1 MNRQIREFKEVF
13 ELVRNREAELR
24 QEGARHERQRIRTLL
39 ELDLLL
45 LDAKDAKAF
54 LHRALQLI
62 DRENNE

>member
-13 ELVRNREAELR
+13 ELIENREAELR
-24 QEGARHERQRIRTLL
+24 AEGARHERQRIRTLL

-45 LDAKDAKAF
+45 LDVKDGKAF